1 MDDFFS
7 LSPADRRSI
16 LERAADQSGRPA
28 HLLEKDIWVVW
39 TLSTLFEAPASHL
52 VFKGGTSLSKA
63 YNIIRRFSEDVD
75 LTYDIHAIAPD
86 LVGTADDP
94 LPQSG
99 SQERRW
105 TRLIRARLREVVVDD
120 LVPLL
125 AQQLEEHRLNA
136 RARAEGDRAFIDYD
150 SLVAP
155 SAYVR
160 GSVMLEFGARST
172 GEPHEIRTITCDA
185 AKVVSEVRFPVG
197 SVSAMRPER
206 TFWEK
211 ATAIHVFCHQG
222 RFRGRERF
230 SRHWH
235 DLSRLDRNGYVNRA
249 LADRGLAHSVARH
262 KAAFFPEK
270 DHSGNRIDYAAA
282 VDGNL
287 QLAPEAASLAG
298 LAEDYAQMLED
309 GLLLDD
315 AEPFEELIEECRSI
329 QQRANDLGG

>member
-16 LERAADQSGRPA
+16 LEGAADQSGRPA

-63 YNIIRRFSEDVD
+63 YGIIRRFSEDVD
-75 LTYDIHAIAPD
+75 LTYDVHAIAGD
-86 LVGTADDP
+86 LVGAADDP
-94 LPQSG
+94 VPQSR

-105 TRLIRARLREVVVDD
+105 TREIRARLPKVVSNE

-125 AQQLEEHRLNA
+125 ARKLEEHRLNA
-136 RARAEGDRAFIDYD
+136 RVRAEGDRAFIDYN
-150 SLVAP
+150 SLVPAGP
-155 SAYVR
+155 YVPA
-160 GSVMLEFGARST
+160 SVMLEFGARST
-172 GEPHEIRTITCDA
+172 GEPHELRTITCDA
-185 AKVVSEVRFPVG
+185 AEVTPEVRFPVG
-197 SVSAMRPER
+197 KVNVMRPER

-222 RFRGRERF
+222 RFRGGERF

-235 DLSRLDRNGYVNRA
+235 DLSRLDRTGYANRA
-249 LADRGLAHSVARH
+249 LADRKLAHSVARH
-262 KAAFFPEK
+262 KAAFFPEN
-270 DHSGNRIDYAAA
+270 DHRGTRIDYDAA
-282 VDGNL
+282 VEGKL
-287 QLAPEAASLAG
+287 QLAPETASLAG
-298 LAEDYAQMLED
+298 LAEDYARMLDD

-315 AEPFEELIEECRSI
+315 AEPFERLIEECRGI
-329 QQRANDLGG
+329 QQKANALDG